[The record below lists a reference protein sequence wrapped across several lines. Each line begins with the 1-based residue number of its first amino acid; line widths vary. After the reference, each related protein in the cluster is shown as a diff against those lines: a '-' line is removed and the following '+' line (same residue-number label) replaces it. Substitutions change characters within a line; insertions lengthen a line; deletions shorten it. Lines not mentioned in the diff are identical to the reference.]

1 MSNPLDVGA
10 NRRQFLTGVGGVV
23 AAGAAGTGAASDDG
37 GAQTLA
43 AARSASV
50 VLHDPR
56 IPMSAA
62 VAESLRANG
71 AQLIT
76 LDGDP
81 VRLWRSEV
89 GRLLAQPGTR
99 LFGLTR
105 WADYLIV
112 KGLAAE
118 TRRHTRHEQ
127 LHADSGH
134 FTWLIA

>member
-1 MSNPLDVGA
+1 MSKPFDA
-10 NRRQFLTGVGGVV
+10 KASRRQFLTGVGGAV
-23 AAGAAGTGAASDDG
+23 AATACAANPAGVATAETLGAAG
-37 GAQTLA
+37 
-43 AARSASV
+43 SATV

-56 IPMSAA
+56 LPMPRE
-62 VAESLRANG
+62 VAERLSANG
-71 AQLIT
+71 ARIIA

-89 GRLLAQPGTR
+89 GALLCRQDTR

-118 TRRHTRHEQ
+118 SRRHTRHEQ
-127 LHADSGH
+127 LHPDSGQL
-134 FTWLIA
+134 TWLIA